1 MVKTTEVMMTE
12 ENTNRPEISRDQ
24 AALPGVLD
32 RTDKLIR
39 RTLTI
44 SSVFLA
50 FTIVDS
56 LVQYQ
61 EFKAWQ
67 ILADASGILIAL
79 ILLLASLYLHS
90 RGKNEQSN
98 HLIPFVILFGYAP
111 GDLFLEGVT
120 RYNLI
125 SGILL
130 FALAYIILKPQN
142 LAHWLRMFVLYSA
155 LVVIFSIIDI
165 FPRFDIS
172 QSPSWQVSLPIFTA
186 VLVLLLSWQLIRSIQ
201 IRTIQ
206 TRMLVILIS
215 LGLIPTVIATVSST
229 LISFQRDTS
238 QAEDYLNAIG
248 TVKDQQISTW
258 FTQIQED
265 VDSFQENQTF
275 IDNLDF
281 LINFSLIESSRT
293 QIISELRQSLL
304 QSRIETGRFTNFSII
319 SLDGEILISTNQEI
333 EGTVLKNDQA
343 LIFGKSETFRT
354 PLTINPET
362 GKPETRI
369 YQPIS
374 NNDNE
379 NIAVL
384 VGDIITEN
392 IIQTISDST
401 LLGETGESYLVSV
414 YNYLLTPLRNAEGIT
429 PGSTSSISSES
440 IRDTIQDRGSR
451 TVRGENYQSQP
462 VIGSY
467 RWNPELQT
475 VLVIEQTE
483 SEAFQ
488 SIRLNLI
495 LNTVIGI
502 AVLAVTVP
510 IAFNIARNFS
520 EPIKSISSAATKVR
534 AGELEHIE
542 PLDREDEIGDLSH
555 SLSEMTGQLI
565 QTTTNLEKTVA
576 ERTKVL
582 ERRAKYLETTSQIS
596 RALTSIY
603 DVDDLLT
610 TVSHLISDNFGFY
623 HVGVFILDDKQEYA
637 VLRAANSEGGW
648 RMLAREH
655 KLKVGEQGIVGFVTG
670 SGQSRILQ
678 QVAGEDS
685 GHFKN
690 PDLPHTRSELALP
703 LKVGEVIFGALD
715 VQSTEE
721 EAFTDEDVNVL
732 QVLADSVS
740 VAIQNTRLVQQLQ
753 QSLETERRL
762 YGELTRES
770 WTSLLKRRSSPPA
783 FRSDGYG
790 TQATTTQL
798 SLFGKQAFSQRKTII
813 PDFDPEINAYPIA
826 VPVRVR
832 GGVTVA
838 VIETQKPK
846 SAGPWSKE
854 EINVLE
860 SVSEDLGIALENA
873 RLVEETQRKAQR
885 DRIAAELASK
895 IWASSD
901 VDNILQT
908 AVRELGSALQVSRGS
923 IQLAMPEESPD
934 EKNPDG
940 VNRS

>member
-1 MVKTTEVMMTE
+1 MTE
-12 ENTNRPEISRDQ
+12 ETTNRPNKSQDPASQKVGLERS
-24 AALPGVLD
+24 V
-32 RTDKLIR
+32 KMIR
-39 RTLTI
+39 RTLSI
-44 SSVFLA
+44 SSIFLA

-56 LVQYQ
+56 IAQYQ
-61 EFKAWQ
+61 EFRAWQ
-67 ILADASGILIAL
+67 ILADATGILVAL
-79 ILLLASLYLHS
+79 IILIVSLYLHT
-90 RGKNEQSN
+90 KEKPEQAYN
-98 HLIPFVILFGYAP
+98 LIPFVILFGYAP

-120 RYNLI
+120 LYNLV

-130 FALAYIILKPQN
+130 FALAFLILSPQN
-142 LAHWLRMFVLYSA
+142 LAHWLRMVVLYIA
-155 LVVIFSIIDI
+155 LVVSFGILNI

-172 QSPSWQVSLPIFTA
+172 QSPSWQISLPIFTA
-186 VLVLLLSWQLIRSIQ
+186 VLVILLGWQLIRSIQ

-206 TRMLVILIS
+206 TRILVILIS
-215 LGLIPTVIATVSST
+215 LGLIPTVIATAAST
-229 LISFQRDTS
+229 VISFNRDIR
-238 QAEDYLNAIG
+238 QAEDYLSAIS

-258 FTQIQED
+258 FNQVQKDVDSIQED
-265 VDSFQENQTF
+265 QTF
-275 IDNLDF
+275 IENLNF
-281 LINFSLIESSRT
+281 LINFTPTESYRDQLIG
-293 QIISELRQSLL
+293 ELRQSI
-304 QSRIETGRFTNFSII
+304 QDTRFNTGRFTTLSLV
-319 SLDGEILISTNQEI
+319 SLDGEVLISTDQEL
-333 EGTVLKNDQA
+333 EGTFIRNDQA

-354 PLTINPET
+354 PLTINQDT

-369 YQPIS
+369 YQPLA
-374 NNDNE
+374 NNDDV
-379 NIAVL
+379 ILAVL
-384 VGDIITEN
+384 IGEIITEN
-392 IIQTISDST
+392 IVQTISDPT

-414 YNYLLTPLRNAEGIT
+414 YNYLLTPLRNTEGIT
-429 PGSTSSISSES
+429 PGSASSISSQA
-440 IRDTIQDRGSR
+440 IRSTIQDRGSR
-451 TVRGENYQSQP
+451 TLRGENYQSQA

-467 RWNPELQT
+467 KWNPELQT

-488 SIRLNLI
+488 TIRLNLI
-495 LNTVIGI
+495 INAVIGI
-502 AVLAVTVP
+502 AVLAVTVT
-510 IAFNIARNFS
+510 IAFSTARNFS
-520 EPIKSISSAATKVR
+520 EPIKTISSSATRVR
-534 AGELEHIE
+534 AGELEQIE
-542 PLDREDEIGDLSH
+542 PLDREDEIGDLSK

-565 QTTTNLEKTVA
+565 RTTANLEKTVS
-576 ERTKVL
+576 ERTRVL

-596 RALTSIY
+596 GVLTSIY
-603 DVDDLLT
+603 DVDDLLN
-610 TVSHLISDNFGFY
+610 TVAHLISENFGFY
-623 HVGVFILDDKQEYA
+623 HVGVFILDEKQEFA

-670 SGQSRILQ
+670 SGQSRIQQ
-678 QVAGEDS
+678 QVAGDDS
-685 GHFKN
+685 VHFKN

-721 EAFTDEDVNVL
+721 QAFTEEDVSVL

-753 QSLETERRL
+753 GSLETERRI
-762 YGELTRES
+762 YGELTREA
-770 WTSLLKRRSSPPA
+770 WTSLLKRKSSSPA
-783 FRSDGYG
+783 FRSDGFS
-790 TQATTTQL
+790 TQTTTTPL
-798 SLFGKQAFSQRKTII
+798 SPIGRQAFSQGKSVI
-813 PDFDPEINAYPIA
+813 PDFDTDRNVYPIA

-838 VIETQKPK
+838 VIETIKLQ
-846 SAGPWSKE
+846 SAGPWTKE
-854 EINVLE
+854 EINILE

-923 IQLAMPEESPD
+923 IQLTMPEESPD
-934 EKNPDG
+934 EKKPDG

>member
-1 MVKTTEVMMTE
+1 MTE
-12 ENTNRPEISRDQ
+12 ETTNRPKRSQDP
-24 AALPGVLD
+24 AAQKVGLERSV
-32 RTDKLIR
+32 KMIR
-39 RTLTI
+39 RTLLV
-44 SSVFLA
+44 SSIFLA

-56 LVQYQ
+56 IVQYQ

-67 ILADASGILIAL
+67 ILADAAGIVLAL
-79 ILLLASLYLHS
+79 ILLLASLYFHTK
-90 RGKNEQSN
+90 GKTEQAN

-120 RYNLI
+120 LYNLV
-125 SGILL
+125 SGVLL
-130 FALAYIILKPQN
+130 FALAYIILSPKN
-142 LAHWLRMFVLYSA
+142 LAHWLRMVVLYIA
-155 LVVIFSIIDI
+155 LVVVFSILGI

-172 QSPSWQVSLPIFTA
+172 QSPSWQISLPIFTA
-186 VLVLLLSWQLIRSIQ
+186 VLVLLLGWQLIRSIQ

-215 LGLIPTVIATVSST
+215 LGLIPTVIATATST
-229 LISFQRDTS
+229 VISFQRDIR
-238 QAEDYLNAIG
+238 QAEDYLSAIS

-258 FTQIQED
+258 FNQIQKD
-265 VDSFQENQTF
+265 VDSIQDDQTF
-275 IDNLDF
+275 VENLNF
-281 LINFSLIESSRT
+281 LMNFTPTESYRD
-293 QIISELRQSLL
+293 QLISELRQSI
-304 QSRIETGRFTNFSII
+304 QETRFNTGRFTTLSLV
-319 SLDGEILISTNQEI
+319 SLDGEILISTNQEL
-333 EGTVLKNDQA
+333 EGTFLRNDQA

-354 PLTINPET
+354 PLTINQDT

-369 YQPIS
+369 YQPLT
-374 NNDNE
+374 NNDDE
-379 NIAVL
+379 IMAVL
-384 VGDIITEN
+384 IGEIITEN
-392 IIQTISDST
+392 IVQTISDPT

-429 PGSTSSISSES
+429 PGSASSISSQA
-440 IRDTIQDRGSR
+440 IRSTIQDRSSR

-467 RWNPELQT
+467 KWNPELQT

-483 SEAFQ
+483 GEAFQ
-488 SIRLNLI
+488 TIRLNLI
-495 LNTVIGI
+495 INTVIGI
-502 AVLAVTVP
+502 AVLAITVT
-510 IAFNIARNFS
+510 IAFSTARNFS
-520 EPIKSISSAATKVR
+520 EPIKTISTSATKVQ
-534 AGELEHIE
+534 AGELEQIE
-542 PLDREDEIGDLSH
+542 PLDREDEIGDLSK

-565 QTTTNLEKTVA
+565 RTTANLEKTVA

-596 RALTSIY
+596 GVLTSIY
-603 DVDDLLT
+603 DIDDLLN
-610 TVSHLISDNFGFY
+610 TVAHLISENFGFY
-623 HVGVFILDDKQEYA
+623 HVGVFILDERQEFA

-670 SGQSRILQ
+670 SGQSRIQQ

-685 GHFKN
+685 VHFRN

-721 EAFTDEDVNVL
+721 QAFTDEDVNVL

-753 QSLETERRL
+753 GSLETERKI
-762 YGELTRES
+762 YGELTREA
-770 WTSLLKRRSSPPA
+770 WTSLLKRKSSSPA
-783 FRSDGYG
+783 FRSDGFG
-790 TQATTTQL
+790 TQTTTTPL
-798 SLFGKQAFSQRKTII
+798 SPIGRQAFSQGKSVI
-813 PDFDPEINAYPIA
+813 PDFDPERNVYPIA

-838 VIETQKPK
+838 VIETLKQK
-846 SAGPWSKE
+846 SAGPWTKE
-854 EINVLE
+854 EINILE

-923 IQLAMPEESPD
+923 IQLSMPEESSD
-934 EKNPDG
+934 EKKADG
-940 VNRS
+940 VNRP